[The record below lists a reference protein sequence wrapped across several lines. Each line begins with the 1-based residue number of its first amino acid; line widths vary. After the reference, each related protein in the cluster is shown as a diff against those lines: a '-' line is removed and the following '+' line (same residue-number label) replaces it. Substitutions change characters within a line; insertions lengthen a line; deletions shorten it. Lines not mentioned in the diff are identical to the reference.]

1 MFQYQGNNI
10 CNKLAITLIF
20 MDYVYNL
27 EYIVG
32 GGEGKK
38 KNNKTHKNS
47 QIQNHRKKI
56 LNKAESIKYMLF
68 MSTFNKCFLNVVFR
82 VLLSLFLHKEQAS
95 VPLVNHKLTEIPGC
109 ATSAIPWL

>member
-27 EYIVG
+27 EYIMRVG
-32 GGEGKK
+32 GGKK

-47 QIQNHRKKI
+47 QIRNHHNKI
-56 LNKAESIKYMLF
+56 QNKAESIKYVLF
-68 MSTFNKCFLNVVFR
+68 MSTFNKYFLNVVFR
-82 VLLSLFLHKEQAS
+82 VLLSLFLQ
-95 VPLVNHKLTEIPGC
+95 VCPLLI
-109 ATSAIPWL
+109 TS